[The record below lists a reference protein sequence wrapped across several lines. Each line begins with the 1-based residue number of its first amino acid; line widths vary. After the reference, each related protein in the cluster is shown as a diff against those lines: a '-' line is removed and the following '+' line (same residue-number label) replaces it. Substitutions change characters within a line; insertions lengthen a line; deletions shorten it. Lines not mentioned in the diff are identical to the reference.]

1 MRPRNKKI
9 IDDFR
14 SNPSRSLLVVL
25 SIFAGLFAMGM
36 ILSLYITMPYDMK
49 TGFSNTNPAN
59 IYIKMSDF
67 DNGLIDSMEKWPNV
81 SAVMGVRTET
91 MQIYDAEGNLK
102 TLTVR
107 AVSDDSW
114 PLNHLDVLE
123 GDYPVEKNEA
133 AIENFKIEELGFK
146 IGDDIVVRTEDGKEV
161 SLKLKASLRDQSIGA
176 EAYSLVFV
184 ESAQLYIH
192 EDTLKKLKFDRS
204 WNAIYIALDEN
215 DTDMEVIQQTAD
227 DITDRLEKAG
237 YRVDSVTLRASDN
250 HPTVDYVNAIAKILL
265 IIGILSLL
273 LSSALT
279 YNTLTAIFRSQMRQI
294 GAMKTIGANYS
305 QIRNMYR
312 RLILLY
318 SVLALILAIPAS
330 TIAANLCRKYLSVGI
345 NYTLIY
351 GKIVW
356 PTIIVQC
363 ALGLIVPQIA
373 GIIPISKG
381 ARVSIVT
388 AMAGN
393 QVSSSDG
400 VRKSGPLMR
409 LFAKLFSRPTALSM
423 RNTFRNKGQLA
434 MTLFT
439 LSLGGAIFIATFNTN
454 SAIDQRIDL
463 ISGYMAADI
472 DVITSEPQRPE
483 RMESLLMDVPGV
495 GYVESWGYGTAKFI
509 EPDGSDGPTVAV
521 YASPDD
527 SRLIEPTI
535 RVGRWMEPGEK
546 NVIVLS
552 ERFLYSYPEVQV
564 GDTITLKV
572 SGTDI
577 ENDWT
582 VIGFYTMAGRS
593 GGFMAYVP
601 YDSWI
606 HNAGDGSRV
615 KKFQLNASSELDTAG
630 LNALVEAIQERLDE
644 ADVDVVSIQKNTT
657 LLDNTARGFNIL
669 STFMMIMAVLVSGV
683 GVIGLTGALSLNV
696 MDRLGEIGIMRAIGA
711 SNRDIMK
718 NVTVE
723 GLTIGMLSWL
733 IAAIASIPIGKLLS
747 DNIGQAIFQS
757 SLPLSVN
764 WVGYAVWFVLSVI
777 LSILASNAPARAAV
791 KVTIREVLS
800 VE

>member
-9 IDDFR
+9 LDDFR

-36 ILSLYITMPYDMK
+36 ILSLYITIPYDMK
-49 TGFSNTNPAN
+49 TGFSATNPAN

-67 DNGLIDSMEKWPNV
+67 DNGLVDSMEKWPNV

-114 PLNHLDVLE
+114 PLNHLDVLD
-123 GDYPVEKNEA
+123 GSYPVEKNEA
-133 AIENFKIEELGFK
+133 ALENFKIEDLGFK

-184 ESAQLYIH
+184 ESAQMYIH
-192 EDTLKKLKFDRS
+192 PDTLKKLKFDRE
-204 WNAIYIALDEN
+204 WNALYIALDEN
-215 DTDMEVIQQTAD
+215 DTDMDVIRQTAD

-250 HPTVDYVNAIAKILL
+250 HPTVDYVNAIARILL

-330 TIAANLCRKYLSVGI
+330 TIAANLCRKFLSVGI
-345 NYTLIY
+345 NYTLIH

-356 PTIIVQC
+356 PTIIAQC

-381 ARVSIVT
+381 AHVSIVT

-393 QVSSSDG
+393 QVSTGG
-400 VRKSGPLMR
+400 VHKNGPLMR

-439 LSLGGAIFIATFNTN
+439 LSLGGAIFIATFNVN
-454 SAIDQRIDL
+454 SAIDERINL
-463 ISGYMAADI
+463 ISGYLAADI

-495 GYVESWGYGTAKFI
+495 GYVESWGYGTAKFV

-521 YASPDD
+521 YAPTED
-527 SRLIEPTI
+527 SQLIRPSIRL
-535 RVGRWMEPGEK
+535 GRWMEQGERD
-546 NVIVLS
+546 VIVLS
-552 ERFLYSYPEVQV
+552 ERFLYSYPEVRV

-572 SGTDI
+572 SGTGI

-582 VIGFYTMAGRS
+582 VVGFFTMAGRS

-601 YDSWI
+601 YDSWV
-606 HNAGDGSRV
+606 HNSGDGSRV

-630 LNALVEAIQERLDE
+630 LNTLVEAIQERLDK

-657 LLDNTARGFNIL
+657 VLDNTARGFNII

-711 SNRDIMK
+711 ANRDIMK

-723 GLTIGMLSWL
+723 GVTIGMLSWL
-733 IAAIASIPIGKLLS
+733 IASVASLPIGKLLS
-747 DNIGQAIFQS
+747 DSMGQAIFQS

-764 WVGYAVWFVLSVI
+764 WVGYVVWFVLSVI